1 MKPKFSKLEIVVYA
15 VIFALAYYGYSNY
28 DSDMEEQLDGDWVG
42 SVSETVESDGVEYET
57 SMLDSTSYDADSHR
71 FRGRLT
77 YYTDGVETM
86 SVRYCG
92 QWVLSED
99 ELKQEYDLDSLV
111 ITYADGLW
119 DEPSKEAYSKDLIK
133 SLKNSPAMKISDITD
148 ESHTVTSADGRTA
161 TYRRLN

>member
-28 DSDMEEQLDGDWVG
+28 DSDMEEQLNGDWVG

-92 QWVLSED
+92 QWALSEY

-111 ITYADGLW
+111 ITYAEELW
-119 DEPSKEAYSKDLIK
+119 DEPSKNAYRKDLIEN
-133 SLKNSPAMKISDITD
+133 LKNTPAMKISDLSD